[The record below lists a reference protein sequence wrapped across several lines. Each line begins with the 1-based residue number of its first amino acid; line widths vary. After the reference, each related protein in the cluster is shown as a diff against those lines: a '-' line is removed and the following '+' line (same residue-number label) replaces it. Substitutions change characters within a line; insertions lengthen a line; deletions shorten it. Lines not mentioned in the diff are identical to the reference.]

1 MPPKSRAK
9 KRTAPRKGK
18 KRDELVSDDDSYDDI
33 SVEDAVEA
41 LDSDNLDDDDADT
54 TKRGKKAEAKR
65 QLKPDPPKSRK
76 RRKRADTD
84 EEVEVEEGQ
93 VVVGKIV
100 RAPKTG
106 QGEAWT
112 SQGRFRLNVF
122 SSSSWTDLSEHVR
135 LSESACRTG
144 MQRPRMVS
152 STLAP
157 TRPLRSLSTSR
168 FKLNGGRVCNPY
180 VHNI

>member
-9 KRTAPRKGK
+9 KTTAPRKGK

-54 TKRGKKAEAKR
+54 AKRGKKTDAKR

-76 RRKRADTD
+76 RRKRADSD
-84 EEVEVEEGQ
+84 EEVQLEEGQ

-112 SQGRFRLNVF
+112 FQGRFRLNV
-122 SSSSWTDLSEHVR
+122 SSSSSRTDISEHVQ
-135 LSESACRTG
+135 LSGSACRTG

-152 STLAP
+152 SVLTP
-157 TRPLRSLSTSR
+157 THSP
-168 FKLNGGRVCNPY
+168 FIIDV
-180 VHNI
+180 